1 VGDDAAVT
9 IDLGVLT
16 SSGESL
22 EVAAP
27 ELCLWRAPTDNDG
40 IKAGWMAG
48 VGARGRWLRW
58 GLDRM
63 TAVDVDVS
71 RRRGA
76 IVRTTTWEADAA
88 VGPIRH
94 RQAISIVDGAVS
106 FAETVEIPK
115 ELDDLPR
122 VGVRFVLPETF
133 EHLEWFGPGPGD
145 SYPDRRALPVERWAT
160 TVTDTYV
167 DHIVPQEH
175 GHRTDVRWVEL
186 SDGAPRR
193 RGRPP
198 STVAIE
204 VDRRFGFNASHFT
217 VEDLTTATHAH
228 ELVPRPEV
236 HVHVDIAHR
245 GLGTAACGPDTH
257 PRHLVGGG
265 RHRWAWSLAV
275 VR

>member
-1 VGDDAAVT
+1 MPAPF
-9 IDLGVLT
+9 
-16 SSGESL
+16 
-22 EVAAP
+22 AAP
-27 ELCLWRAPTDNDG
+27 LPAAASWPRPPWKLPATEPAPL
-40 IKAGWMAG
+40 A
-48 VGARGRWLRW
+48 
-58 GLDRM
+58 
-63 TAVDVDVS
+63 
-71 RRRGA
+71 
-76 IVRTTTWEADAA
+76 
-88 VGPIRH
+88 
-94 RQAISIVDGAVS
+94 
-106 FAETVEIPK
+106 
-115 ELDDLPR
+115 
-122 VGVRFVLPETF
+122 LPETF

-186 SDGAPRR
+186 SDGVPRR
-193 RGRPP
+193 RWRQP

-217 VEDLTTATHAH
+217 VEDLTAATHSH

-245 GLGTAACGPDTH
+245 GLGTAACGPETH